1 MKIKATGNN
10 ILINVIKSESDSSII
25 LTDKPKFMLGVVLS
39 IGKDVKVPLEENT
52 TLMFTPGDIKI
63 IKISEYK
70 HCCFIV
76 EDAIIGVFD
85 E

>member
-1 MKIKATGNN
+1 
-10 ILINVIKSESDSSII
+10 
-25 LTDKPKFMLGVVLS
+25 MLGVVLS

-63 IKISEYK
+63 VKIGEYK

>member
-1 MKIKATGNN
+1 MKVKATGNN

-39 IGKDVKVPLEENT
+39 VGKDVKVPLEENT

-63 IKISEYK
+63 VKIGEVK

>member
-1 MKIKATGNN
+1 
-10 ILINVIKSESDSSII
+10 
-25 LTDKPKFMLGVVLS
+25 MLGQVLS
-39 IGKDVKVPLEENT
+39 VGKEVKVPLDENT

-63 IKISEYK
+63 VKIGEFK

-85 E
+85 K

>member
-1 MKIKATGNN
+1 
-10 ILINVIKSESDSSII
+10 
-25 LTDKPKFMLGVVLS
+25 MLGVVLS
-39 IGKDVKVPLEENT
+39 VGKDVKVPLEENK
-52 TLMFTPGDIKI
+52 TLMFNPGYIKI
-63 IKISEYK
+63 VKIGEFK

>member
-1 MKIKATGNN
+1 MRKKKHDLFDWPTNFLDPYEG
-10 ILINVIKSESDSSII
+10 II

-63 IKISEYK
+63 VKIGEYK